1 MCRYRPSWR
10 MQGYGPPARRM
21 GKHVRYRPG
30 DVIAWLDQLGDGAAC
45 CHAHRFLS
53 EPTGRSRPGKWA
65 RFGWRAR
72 SSAASTDCARL
83 VKRSGKTKAAAER
96 TLRAALV
103 KQLAPVKQSIITAQT
118 TIEKVA
124 ELWLAE
130 IEQAVNSGSKSP
142 STLDAY
148 RTIYH
153 RHVRP
158 ALGAPRVREV
168 DTPAVDRYWQQSRSK
183 PSAERGQRRL

>member
-1 MCRYRPSWR
+1 MRGLINSAMGLRAATPTASSR
-10 MQGYGPPARRM
+10 NLREDQGLASGRGLAGAREVPRLRRI
-21 GKHVRYRPG
+21 V
-30 DVIAWLDQLGDGAAC
+30 
-45 CHAHRFLS
+45 
-53 EPTGRSRPGKWA
+53 
-65 RFGWRAR
+65 
-72 SSAASTDCARL
+72 RL
-83 VKRSGKTKAAAER
+83 VKRGGKTKAAAER
-96 TLRAALV
+96 ALRAALV
-103 KQLAPVKQSIITAQT
+103 ERLAPVKQSIITAQT

-158 ALGAPRVREV
+158 VLGAPRVREV